1 MEWLNATIEMSPYQ
15 YIFWEKLCKFE
26 SKCKLATYCQSLDV
40 ATAIMASFE
49 IGEIEPLLKIN
60 KFSLIVDRNV
70 PRDDATIE
78 MLLHQYNFWAGK
90 AL

>member
-1 MEWLNATIEMSPYQ
+1 
-15 YIFWEKLCKFE
+15 
-26 SKCKLATYCQSLDV
+26 
-40 ATAIMASFE
+40 MASFE